1 MIFPFRSGKIEP
13 VEMEMLNIQPRT
25 QPRETP
31 HLLIFRRKRPRTSCL
46 RGFTRYQSA
55 RIDHRNGADWT
66 RVLGL
71 RRNGWTLG
79 ISTGQ
84 KEGKITT
91 KNARFGTD
99 MYESACKIIL
109 FANDH
114 HAFLSM
120 VNVKICPIS
129 KTPNLS
135 LPSSN
140 AVA

>member
-13 VEMEMLNIQPRT
+13 VEMEMLDTQPRT
-25 QPRETP
+25 RPSETP
-31 HLLIFRRKRPRTSCL
+31 HLLISDVKGRELLASRSLHGTILPGLIIGMVPIGPGSL
-46 RGFTRYQSA
+46 S
-55 RIDHRNGADWT
+55 
-66 RVLGL
+66 L

-91 KNARFGTD
+91 ENARFGTD
-99 MYESACKIIL
+99 MYEYACKIIL

>member
-1 MIFPFRSGKIEP
+1 MS
-13 VEMEMLNIQPRT
+13 
-25 QPRETP
+25 
-31 HLLIFRRKRPRTSCL
+31 
-46 RGFTRYQSA
+46 
-55 RIDHRNGADWT
+55 
-66 RVLGL
+66 
-71 RRNGWTLG
+71 LG

-84 KEGKITT
+84 KEGKITIG
-91 KNARFGTD
+91 NPRLGND

-135 LPSSN
+135 LSSFVA
-140 AVA
+140 AV

>member
-1 MIFPFRSGKIEP
+1 MS
-13 VEMEMLNIQPRT
+13 
-25 QPRETP
+25 
-31 HLLIFRRKRPRTSCL
+31 
-46 RGFTRYQSA
+46 
-55 RIDHRNGADWT
+55 
-66 RVLGL
+66 
-71 RRNGWTLG
+71 LG

-84 KEGKITT
+84 KERKITT
-91 KNARFGTD
+91 ENAWFGTD
-99 MYESACKIIL
+99 MYEFACKIIL

-135 LPSSN
+135 LPFFN